1 MQNSLSATGS
11 ERGALFIY
19 GGCIYLDLSTVN
31 VLISDKVTG
40 TIRNDAV
47 SLDSHYAPAER
58 DMLLPVPHGYL
69 NLSESVAR

>member
-1 MQNSLSATGS
+1 M
-11 ERGALFIY
+11 
-19 GGCIYLDLSTVN
+19 N

-40 TIRNDAV
+40 TIRNDSV

-69 NLSESVAR
+69 NLSESVARRSLFNQSLSECQS

>member
-1 MQNSLSATGS
+1 M
-11 ERGALFIY
+11 
-19 GGCIYLDLSTVN
+19 N

-47 SLDSHYAPAER
+47 SLDSYYAPAER